1 MPGNWAWR
9 CELFVLK
16 KIVGFLVM
24 PLPALLLAGVVGVLL
39 LWWGGRRRDWGRWL
53 VSGVLLGLTLLS
65 FKPVADALVRPLE
78 GRYGAYVAY
87 PERVVSHVVVLGG
100 GAVDDP
106 ALPVTSQLSTES
118 LTRLV
123 EGIRIARLHPG
134 SRLVLSGGGVRA
146 AFTEA
151 RIMGQVALGL
161 GVPGE
166 RIVLEEVARDT
177 ENQARLIQDLVGN
190 EPFVLVTSAVHLPRS
205 MALFRKRG
213 MAPIPAPTDH
223 RAKAFGSDW
232 LALWN
237 GIAPR
242 QLEAVHAAV
251 HEYLGLLWSG
261 WRGAI

>member
-1 MPGNWAWR
+1 MPGNWVWR
-9 CELFVLK
+9 CELFVFK
-16 KIVGFLVM
+16 KIVGFWVM
-24 PLPALLLAGVVGVLL
+24 PLPALLLAGMVGVVW
-39 LWWGGRRRDWGRWL
+39 LWRGRSRNGGRWL
-53 VSGVLLGLTLLS
+53 VSGVVIGLTLLS

-78 GRYGAYVAY
+78 GRYDAYRAH
-87 PERVVSHVVVLGG
+87 PERVVAYVVVLGG
-100 GAVDDP
+100 GVVDDP
-106 ALPVTSQLSTES
+106 ALPVTSQLSSES

-134 SRLVLSGGGVRA
+134 SRLVLSGGGATA

-151 RIMGQVALGL
+151 GVMGQVALGL
-161 GVPGE
+161 GVPSE

-177 ENQARLIQDLVGN
+177 ENQARLIQDLIGN
-190 EPFVLVTSAVHLPRS
+190 EPFVLVTSALHLPRA

-213 MAPIPAPTDH
+213 LGPLPAPTDH
-223 RAKAFGSDW
+223 RAKALGADW
-232 LALWN
+232 VALLN

-251 HEYLGLLWSG
+251 HEYLGLLWSR